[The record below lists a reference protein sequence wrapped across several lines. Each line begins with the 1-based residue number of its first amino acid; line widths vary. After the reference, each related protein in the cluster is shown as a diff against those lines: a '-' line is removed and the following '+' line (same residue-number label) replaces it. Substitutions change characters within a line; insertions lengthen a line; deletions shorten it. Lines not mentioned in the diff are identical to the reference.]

1 MKIGILG
8 GTFNPIHNGHLYMAF
23 EAKETLELDQIIFV
37 PNYIPPHKEVYDRN
51 PDDVLKMLKLA
62 IEDYEDF
69 SISTYEMDKKGL
81 SYTYETLEYFTKI
94 YPHDEIYF
102 IIGEDSYV
110 NFSLWKNPEKII
122 SLAKLIVFQRKGF
135 NLEESDATKVI
146 LEKQSSKAA
155 IVDSMILE
163 ISSSDI
169 RKRVVQGKEISFL
182 VPAKVRDY
190 IYEHELYKER
200 SVEQRENP

>member
-1 MKIGILG
+1 MKTGILG

-23 EAKETLELDQIIFV
+23 EAKETLELDRIIFV
-37 PNYIPPHKEVYDRN
+37 PNYIPPHKEASDRN
-51 PDDVLKMLKLA
+51 PEDVLKMLELA
-62 IEDYEDF
+62 LEEYDDF
-69 SISTYEMDKKGL
+69 IISTFELEKKGL

-94 YPHDEIYF
+94 YPHDEFYF

-122 SLAKLIVFQRKGF
+122 SFAKLVVFQRHGF
-135 NLEESDATKVI
+135 DLKESHATKAV
-146 LEKQSSKAA
+146 LENQNSKP
-155 IVDSMILE
+155 VVLDSMILE

-169 RKRVVQGKEISFL
+169 RNRVVRNKQISYL

-190 IYEHELYKER
+190 IYEHGLYKEDPM
-200 SVEQRENP
+200 E